1 LTVSE
6 PLQVACIGLG
16 RIGLTM
22 ARRLIR
28 AGHGVVVYDLN
39 SVTAQEFAEAGV
51 RFAVSAADASS
62 GVDVVLVSMPNPE
75 ACAEVL
81 FAGDGI
87 TAGARSG
94 TLVIDTTTIGV
105 LQSIQ
110 QATTCALSGL
120 SYVDAPVSI
129 VADDL
134 GVPAYT
140 FMAGGPAESF
150 ALVKRLLD
158 AVGRVVHV
166 GPIGFGSAVKLIN
179 QAVFVAHQAAF
190 AEGLALAEEFGVD
203 TEAIL
208 DVFTSTSGGS
218 AALVGKYDDIREI
231 SGRQFAVESAL
242 HYLDLVAE
250 DLGHSGIVTPVFD
263 ATRTSLRRAAR
274 GGFGRRDVIAA
285 RADYLKGTKP

>member
-39 SVTAQEFAEAGV
+39 SAAAQEFAEAGV
-51 RFAVSAADASS
+51 RFALSAADASS
-62 GVDVVLVSMPNPE
+62 RVDVVLVSMPNP
-75 ACAEVL
+75 AASAAVL
-81 FAGDGI
+81 FADGGI
-87 TAGARSG
+87 AAGAQSG
-94 TLVIDTTTIGV
+94 TLIIDTTTLGV
-105 LQSIQ
+105 RQSIQ
-110 QATTCALSGL
+110 QAKTCALSAL
-120 SYVDAPVSI
+120 SYVDAPVSM
-129 VADDL
+129 VADGG

-140 FMAGGPAESF
+140 FMVGGPAESF

-158 AVGRVVHV
+158 DVGRVVHV
-166 GPIGFGSAVKLIN
+166 GAIGLGSAVKLIN

-218 AALVGKYDDIREI
+218 TALVGKYDDIRET

-250 DLGHSGIVTPVFD
+250 DLGHADVATPVFD

-274 GGFGRRDVIAA
+274 SGFGRRDLIAA
-285 RADYLKGTKP
+285 RAEYLKGTKP